1 MKPFYTNF
9 RISTFFLF
17 CSLCCVFNLQ
27 AQDYRLFLKSK
38 KIIPESISPSF
49 TWQSFTTINKPFNSK
64 YFVVIQFHQIPT
76 QQLVQ
81 QLASKGI
88 RLLNYVPNYAYTAII
103 TQPLTTQNL
112 QQLKIRSIIKPDAS
126 FKIHP
131 SLLQQNLPN
140 WAVKQNGT
148 VDVLVNISTA
158 ITIREAKQY
167 LLQKNYSIINEDWSK
182 YQVLIVR
189 TSQQRIEELAAI
201 PFIEY
206 TEPIAP
212 DAKDLNN
219 EMRNNARANILNA
232 PLSAGGEGLNGAGV
246 TIGIGDNGAP
256 VTHVD
261 TKDRIIN
268 RSAGF
273 FKDHTHHVSGIM
285 AGAGI
290 KEELLRG
297 MAAAANVV
305 SSLHYGILQN
315 AATYVADYGMVAT
328 NNSWGY
334 YVGDCAIAGT
344 YDTYSRMTDLQAFEL
359 PNLLHVF
366 AAGNDGSITCNG
378 YATGF
383 HTLLGANQSAKNDIV
398 VGWGDKDYKISPGSS
413 FGPVNDG
420 RLKPEICATGSDVNS
435 TYPNNAYS
443 HGWGS
448 SMASPNV
455 AGAYA
460 LLVEKYRLLNSGA
473 TPKSG
478 LVKALLM
485 NGANDIDNPGPDYK
499 TGYGWLH
506 LPRSLDMMKNNRY
519 INSSIVQAATN
530 THNITVP
537 ANTAQLKVMVYWHD
551 PAAAVFT
558 TQTLV
563 NDIDLEVQ
571 TPASSTMLP
580 WKLDTIPANV
590 YNNATRGAE
599 HINNHEQVTIDNPAA
614 GTYSIKVKGTAINV
628 GPSQEYFVAYDFV
641 PTGLFLTFPK
651 TGFEPLVPGETA
663 VIVWDAWGLNTNTS
677 TLQYSIDNG
686 STWVD
691 INTAVPTNAQ
701 RYEWV
706 VPNIASSNTKVRIQ
720 QNSTAYA
727 DVSNVFTVIAQPTVN
742 VSAVQCEGYFAL
754 DWTTVTGAT
763 DYEVMMKQGIQ
774 MQSVT
779 TTNATNYTF
788 SGLNKDSIYWVSV
801 RARINGKAGRR
812 ATAIQRRP
820 NDGTCIGNISN
831 GDLKLDSIISP
842 NTGRKFTSTEI
853 TSSNLVVRVK
863 NLDDAPIS
871 NFDVKYSVN
880 GLPFVSQNITLT
892 IPAGGSYTHTFSG
905 VNFSAVGS
913 YNIIAVVKNTAGDA
927 LSSNDTLRRTI
938 RQIPNDTLQIPY
950 YAESFDTAPMF
961 EVRSKTIGLPNL
973 DKWDF
978 ESTTTEGRVRS
989 FVNTGMALNGT
1000 RALNL
1005 DAANYIAAGNTNYL
1019 TGTFNLVKYA
1029 PIFSDELGL
1038 SIEFWYKHHNQI
1050 PNADNRVWARRSD
1063 TSNWVQIYNLD
1074 SAQGDAGV
1082 WKRSGTIH
1090 LFQTAAAQVPT
1101 SSFQIRFGQNGVI
1114 QTGDDTHNRGISI
1127 DSFKLFTAR
1136 FDYAMMAIDTP
1147 AISSCSLSSSVP
1159 LKIKMNVDQG
1169 VPGFVPI
1176 KYRLDNG
1183 PVVTESFWGGFNTYT
1198 FTNTLN
1204 LTAPGVHTLDV
1215 WVDFFQDYNK
1225 ANDSIIG
1232 YKIYN
1237 QPTISTFPYLEDFE
1251 NGAGNWYANGK
1262 NNSWQ
1267 LGTPSSIKIKKAASG
1282 SKAFKT
1288 TLAGQYKDNEK
1299 SYLYSPCFNT
1309 SSLANPYLSFSL
1321 ALDMEQCNNP
1331 FCDAAWMEYTLDG
1344 KTWSKLGSA
1353 GQGTNWYNNYADQL
1367 WDSAGFSRWHTAS
1380 IALPAAPQL
1389 QLRFVMQSDEG
1400 GLFEGIAIDDIHIYN
1415 LQYPIYTNTTVAPVT
1430 QTVSGNA
1437 WQHFVSGGKVIASIN
1452 ANNTN
1457 LGSTA
1462 VQSFIHTGGAA
1473 TTRVNDNQYYHDR
1486 NITIKPT
1493 NTSLTDSATIR
1504 FYFTDAE
1511 TDTLTQANTCT
1522 TCTGVADAYVL
1533 GITKYSNTNT
1543 TLENGTLA
1551 DNVGGNYTYIIP
1563 NKVKKIPYDAGYYA
1577 EFKVKNFSEFWLNNG
1592 GVNNNAPLPLQ
1603 LLNFTATKQNTNV
1616 LLQWATANE
1625 QNVDRYEIEICRGN
1639 TDYQQLKFY
1648 SLGFTNATNGITNTY
1663 IYNDVELGKNGARYY
1678 RLKMIDKN
1686 GAYRYSD
1693 IKVIVFGNGADWVV
1707 YPNPVKD
1714 KLQVI
1719 TQANTGEVVTAQL
1732 VNNIGQVLLNQTW
1745 QANGYA
1751 DKNTINLTPL
1761 KLSAGVYMLKL
1772 MAGGQ
1777 IKIVKVVKE

>member
-1 MKPFYTNF
+1 MKLFFTNF
-9 RISTFFLF
+9 RKKSTLI
-17 CSLCCVFNLQ
+17 VFILGFVCTTH
-27 AQDYRLFLKSK
+27 AQDYKLLLKNK
-38 KIIPESISPSF
+38 KFIPESSIQTF
-49 TWQSFTTINKPFNSK
+49 NWQTFSTTNKPFNGK
-64 YFVVIQFHQIPT
+64 YFVLIQFT
-76 QQLVQ
+76 QVPNQSLVQ
-81 QLASKGI
+81 QLGNKGI
-88 RLLNYVPNYAYTAII
+88 TLLNYVPNYAYTAII
-103 TQPLTTQNL
+103 TQKLTPQIL
-112 QQLKIRSIIKPDAS
+112 QQLKIRSIFKIDAS
-126 FKIHP
+126 FKIQS
-131 SLLQQNLPN
+131 SLLKQNMPA
-140 WAVKQNGT
+140 WAVKQIGT
-148 VDVLVNISTA
+148 VDVVVNISKA
-158 ITIREAKQY
+158 VTIGEAKEY
-167 LLQKNYSIINEDWSK
+167 LLQKNYTIENTDWSN
-182 YQVLIVR
+182 YHVLTVR
-189 TSQQRIEELAAI
+189 TSQQKIEDLASI

-206 TEPIAP
+206 VEPIAP
-212 DAKDLNN
+212 EAKDLNN
-219 EMRNNARANILNA
+219 EMRNNARANMLNA
-232 PLSAGGEGLNGAGV
+232 PLSAGGEGLNGSGV

-256 VTHVD
+256 VTHID

-268 RSAGF
+268 RSAGL

-297 MAAAANVV
+297 MAAAATLV

-315 AATYVADYGMVAT
+315 AATFVADYAMMAT

-334 YVGDCAIAGT
+334 YVGDCDIAGT

-366 AAGNDGSITCNG
+366 AVGNDGSNTCPG

-383 HTLLGANQSAKNDIV
+383 HTALAANQSAKNDIV

-435 TYPNNAYS
+435 TYPNNNYS

-460 LLVEKYRLLNSGA
+460 LLVEKFRQLNSGA
-473 TPKSG
+473 NPKSA
-478 LVKALLM
+478 LMKALLM
-485 NGANDIDNPGPDYK
+485 NGANDVDNPGPDYK

-519 INSSIVQAATN
+519 INTTIAQAATN
-530 THNITVP
+530 THTITVP

-551 PAAAVFT
+551 PAASVFA

-571 TPASSTMLP
+571 TPASSTILP

-599 HINNHEQVTIDNPAA
+599 HINNHEQVTIDNPTA
-614 GTYSIKVKGTAINV
+614 GTYTIKIKGTAINA
-628 GPSQEYFVAYDFV
+628 GPTQEYFVVYDFL

-686 STWVD
+686 ANWITIDAAV
-691 INTAVPTNAQ
+691 ITAAK
-701 RYEWV
+701 RYEWI
-706 VPNIASSNTKVRIQ
+706 VPNIVSSTTKVRIQ

-727 DVSNVFTVIAQPTVN
+727 DVSNAFTVVAQPTLN
-742 VSAVQCEGYFAL
+742 VSAVQCEGYFAI

-763 DYEVMMKQGIQ
+763 DYEVMWKQGTQ

-801 RARINGKAGRR
+801 RARVNGKTGRR
-812 ATAIQRRP
+812 ATAVQRKP
-820 NDGTCIGNISN
+820 NDGTCVGNISN

-842 NTGRKFTSTEI
+842 NTGRKYTSTEI
-853 TSSNLVVRVK
+853 ASTNLVVRIK

-871 NFDVKYSVN
+871 NFDVKYSLN
-880 GLPFVSQNITLT
+880 GGSFVSQNITLT
-892 IPAGGSYTHTFSG
+892 IPAGGTYTHTFSG
-905 VNFSAVGS
+905 LNFSAVGN
-913 YNIIAVVKNTAGDA
+913 YNIVAVVKNTAGDL
-927 LSSNDTLRRTI
+927 LSNNDTLRRTI
-938 RQIPNDTLQIPY
+938 RQIANDTMPLAY
-950 YAESFDTAPMF
+950 HAESFDTAPVF
-961 EVRSKTIGLPNL
+961 EIKSKTMGLPNL

-1005 DAANYIAAGNTNYL
+1005 DASNYIATGNTNYL
-1019 TGTFNLVKYA
+1019 TGTFNLGGFSG
-1029 PIFSDELGL
+1029 IFSDELGL
-1038 SIEFWYKHHNQI
+1038 CIEFWYKHHNQI
-1050 PNADNRVWARRSD
+1050 PNADNRVWARKSD
-1063 TSNWVQIYNLD
+1063 TSPWVQIYNLD

-1090 LFQTAAAQVPT
+1090 IDRTPALQPIS
-1101 SSFQIRFGQNGVI
+1101 SSFQVRFGQNGVI

-1127 DSFKLFTAR
+1127 DSFKLFTASQD
-1136 FDYAMMAIDTP
+1136 FELVSIDTP
-1147 AISSCSLSSSVP
+1147 VINGCSLSSSVP
-1159 LKIKMNVDQG
+1159 LKVFTKNYRGI
-1169 VPGFVPI
+1169 PAPVPI
-1176 KYRLDNG
+1176 KFRLDG
-1183 PVVTESFWGGFNTYT
+1183 GAIITETAYLGGSYT

-1204 LTAPGVHTLDV
+1204 LSAPGIHTLDV

-1225 ANDSIIG
+1225 TNDSIIG

-1262 NNSWQ
+1262 NSSWQ

-1288 TLAGQYKDNEK
+1288 TLAGQYKDYEK

-1309 SSLANPYLSFSL
+1309 SGLSNPYLSCSV
-1321 ALDMEQCNNP
+1321 ALDMEQCSNP
-1331 FCDAAWMEYTLDG
+1331 FCDAAWVEYTLDG
-1344 KTWSKLGSA
+1344 KTWSKLGTA
-1353 GQGTNWYNNYADQL
+1353 GQGTNWYNNATDNV
-1367 WDSAGFSRWHTAS
+1367 WDTAGFTRWHTAS
-1380 IALPAAPQL
+1380 IGVPASPQL

-1415 LQYPIYTNTTVAPVT
+1415 LQYPIYTNTTSTPIT
-1430 QTVSGNA
+1430 QTISGNT
-1437 WQHFVSGGKVIASIN
+1437 WQHFVSGGKVMASIN
-1452 ANNTN
+1452 TNNTN

-1462 VQSFIHTGGAA
+1462 VQSYIHTGGASA
-1473 TTRVNDNQYYHDR
+1473 IRVNDNQYYHDR

-1493 NTSLTDSATIR
+1493 NTALADSATVR

-1511 TDTLTQANTCT
+1511 VDTLSQANGCI

-1533 GITKYSNTNT
+1533 GVTKYSNTNT
-1543 TLENGTLA
+1543 ALENGTLA
-1551 DNVGGNYTYIIP
+1551 DNVGGNYSYLIP
-1563 NKVKKIPYDAGYYA
+1563 NKVKKVPYDAGYYA

-1603 LLNFTATKQNTNV
+1603 LLRFTATRQNANV
-1616 LLQWATANE
+1616 LLQWNTANE

-1639 TDYQQLKFY
+1639 ADYQQLKFY
-1648 SLGFTNATNGITNTY
+1648 TLGFANASNGITNTY
-1663 IYNDVELGKNGARYY
+1663 SYNDVELGKNEARYY

-1686 GAYRYSD
+1686 GAYKYSD
-1693 IKVIVFGNGADWVV
+1693 IKVMVFGNGTDWVV
-1707 YPNPVKD
+1707 YPNPVKTQ
-1714 KLQVI
+1714 LQVI
-1719 TQANTGEVVTAQL
+1719 TQANAGEVVTAKL
-1732 VNNIGQVLLNQTW
+1732 INNVGQILLSQTFK
-1745 QANGYA
+1745 ATGYA
-1751 DKNTINLTPL
+1751 DKTTINIAPL
-1761 KLSAGVYMLKL
+1761 KLSAGVYMLQL
-1772 MAGGQ
+1772 MAGDVM
-1777 IKIVKVVKE
+1777 KVVKVVKE